1 MLFRS
6 MNEIAPSITARSMQ
20 TIDLAE
26 LASSGLAKPV
36 RVNLNI
42 TRMCLAVRLGIT
54 RWLLE
59 ARA

>member
-1 MLFRS
+1 

-42 TRMCLAVRLGIT
+42 TRMCLAVRRGIT

>member
-1 MLFRS
+1 

-20 TIDLAE
+20 TIQLAE
-26 LASSGLAKPV
+26 LASSGLAKPTHWPP
-36 RVNLNI
+36 RI